1 MNKPGRPSRHIA
13 EALASTE
20 PPSRTIDSALRQHG
34 LKAGDERELL
44 VLILKQKGRSGLLL
58 EAKRGR
64 PPKSHKELA
73 QLGSDIKSYTYSA
86 RDTAREIAQRMAD
99 SLEMKKKYRLERHN
113 LPAFA
118 KRITRYWREYD
129 KEIDIEDDRE
139 YEP

>member
-1 MNKPGRPSRHIA
+1 M
-13 EALASTE
+13 
-20 PPSRTIDSALRQHG
+20 
-34 LKAGDERELL
+34 
-44 VLILKQKGRSGLLL
+44 L